1 MLPAPTFPVLRTKLS
16 KLEAL
21 PHQERVADKLKHED
35 TPGLLAYHGLGS
47 GKTFTSIHAADT
59 LHMPILAIVPA
70 PLRPNYHKELAKA
83 GFKGQAT
90 VVSYDEALRRM
101 NEPDFRNT
109 ASKALVVY
117 DECFAAGTLV
127 DGKPIETLKV
137 GDVIPSF
144 DCETMS
150 VVPGV
155 ITALFKKKAIKV
167 ARVSISGFTI
177 VCSLNHPFATTA
189 GWVSAKNLAGH
200 TVLVTYDVAHDTVV
214 NEVPCMSEVRRA
226 LRYSEPQAPGEL
238 SNLRESILQPEVLP
252 EYDGSIA
259 LSLEPEVC
267 VSSNDK
273 TQSNALEGMPRA
285 HVSDAPSHRMEATY
299 PRRERDRTHGGGT
312 TLEAGTQDD
321 GNLCLATC
329 PRDGERSTSTG
340 VSEELQNRS
349 GDTGGDD
356 CDRGGREVTFTNS
369 SPKAG
374 CQENGFPR
382 FARVDRVEILELTSA
397 PECEHLC
404 PGSVLY
410 NIEVSPNRT
419 YIVNGVIVH
428 NSHRMGHIESQR
440 AQLAGSL
447 PARKKLLLTGTP
459 IRNDPTELAPLI
471 NAVKPGALPLDPA
484 EFRERYIHTRE
495 VPVGFWG
502 RIVGAKPGKLSH
514 PVNLDHFRKMVRG
527 AVDYHQAQDRSAFP
541 SSSEHIIEVPMSSKQ
556 QAAYDFTLG
565 RYPALAYKIAH
576 GLPMHRSEETNFRA
590 FMIGPRQ
597 ISNHPGGFNVSA
609 KDSDAHKIR
618 SMAEHIEKRYKADKH
633 FRGVSYSSFLDAGV
647 HPLARE
653 LKRRG
658 IPHAIFTGSVPD
670 EERKHIVENYNK
682 GKVPV
687 LIISGAGAEGLDL
700 KGTKLM
706 QIAEPHWQEEMINQ
720 VRGRA
725 IRFHSHTHLP
735 ENERHV
741 EVQRFHSIPRPSFF
755 EKLLGRKR
763 SRAKGVDE
771 YIHQNAVEKQ
781 HINAPFLN
789 ILKEESEPA
798 KAAALLTEEVVRR
811 VAQEAEQQREP
822 SFAEGPFVHHY
833 VLDNQRHPALLVDL
847 DGTLVVTD
855 GSPGP
860 QKAGQQKVLPRRLE
874 ILRKLKKLGYKIIG
888 ITNRSLGHIPSSD
901 SLQATIE
908 EVFSLFPDLLDDIIY
923 APSRT
928 NRSRPSGCRPT
939 SLRQPWWNMHSP
951 IISWTRTRP
960 QWSATQTMTVMPRLA
975 RVCNSSSPR
984 TSSKTRRSST
994 RSHPRRRA
1002 R

>member
-1 MLPAPTFPVLRTKLS
+1 MLPPPRFPALQAKTA

-47 GKTFTSIHAADT
+47 GKTFTSIHAADA

-83 GFKGQAT
+83 GFKGPAT

-101 NEPDFRNT
+101 HDPDFR
-109 ASKALVVY
+109 
-117 DECFAAGTLV
+117 DMAA
-127 DGKPIETLKV
+127 K
-137 GDVIPSF
+137 S
-144 DCETMS
+144 
-150 VVPGV
+150 
-155 ITALFKKKAIKV
+155 
-167 ARVSISGFTI
+167 
-177 VCSLNHPFATTA
+177 
-189 GWVSAKNLAGH
+189 
-200 TVLVTYDVAHDTVV
+200 LVTYD
-214 NEVPCMSEVRRA
+214 
-226 LRYSEPQAPGEL
+226 
-238 SNLRESILQPEVLP
+238 
-252 EYDGSIA
+252 
-259 LSLEPEVC
+259 
-267 VSSNDK
+267 
-273 TQSNALEGMPRA
+273 EG
-285 HVSDAPSHRMEATY
+285 
-299 PRRERDRTHGGGT
+299 
-312 TLEAGTQDD
+312 
-321 GNLCLATC
+321 
-329 PRDGERSTSTG
+329 
-340 VSEELQNRS
+340 
-349 GDTGGDD
+349 
-356 CDRGGREVTFTNS
+356 
-369 SPKAG
+369 
-374 CQENGFPR
+374 
-382 FARVDRVEILELTSA
+382 
-397 PECEHLC
+397 
-404 PGSVLY
+404 
-410 NIEVSPNRT
+410 
-419 YIVNGVIVH
+419 
-428 NSHRMGHIESQR
+428 HRMGHIESQR
-440 AQLAGSL
+440 SQLATNL
-447 PARKKLLLTGTP
+447 PAKKKLILTGTP

-484 EFRERYIHTRE
+484 DFRERYIHTRE

-514 PVNLDHFRKMVRG
+514 PVNLDHFRKMIRG

-576 GLPMHRSEETNFRA
+576 GLPMHRSEETDFKA

-618 SMAEHIEKRYKADKH
+618 SMAEHIEKRYKADKN

-670 EERKHIVENYNK
+670 DERKHIVENYNK
-682 GKVPV
+682 GKIPV

-725 IRFHSHTHLP
+725 IRFHSHSHLP

-798 KAAALLTEEVVRR
+798 KAAALLTEELLRR
-811 VAQEAEQQREP
+811 VVQEAEHEREP
-822 SFAEGPFVHHY
+822 SFAEGPYVHHY

-855 GSPGP
+855 GHPGP
-860 QKAGQQKVLPRRLE
+860 QKTGQQKVLPRRLE
-874 ILRKLKKLGYKIIG
+874 ILRKLKRLGYKIIG
-888 ITNRSLGHIPSSD
+888 ITNRSLEHIPSPD
-901 SLQATIE
+901 HLQATIE
-908 EVFSLFPDLLDDIIY
+908 EVFSLFPDLIDDIIY
-923 APSRT
+923 APHPDEPQ
-928 NRSRPSGCRPT
+928 PSEWMPT
-939 SLRQPWWNMHSP
+939 HKPAPTMVEYALADHQLDPSQTTMVGDTDHDRDAALGAGVQFVFAEDFFKDPSFFDAVSP
-951 IISWTRTRP
+951 
-960 QWSATQTMTVMPRLA
+960 AT
-975 RVCNSSSPR
+975 PR
-984 TSSKTRRSST
+984 TLSAQEMAATNAMTEKTAQQPTAAPSRANR
-994 RSHPRRRA
+994 PRIRNLMRNFKRDAIHEPDEHVHRHEVLHRA
-1002 R
+1002 GHVLEETLHKAIGGE